1 MQYYKKGFDT
11 KFFKKGVQKMFL
23 RESQKELGKIPKKLK
38 CSLEILISVLGLII
52 ANFILYQLLKIEF
65 NIKSILMGVIL
76 NLLFSC
82 LLVGVYRQK
91 KIINKMKEE
100 INTLTLKSDSLME
113 LNDNIRSFKH
123 DFNNII
129 QAIDGYILLGDMDAL
144 KTYFSKLLKECNY
157 VKNLELLTGKVQTN
171 PAIYGVLLDKCRVAE
186 GNNIDMNIDMFV
198 DYSDM
203 NEKAYDLS
211 RIIGILLDNAIEAT
225 LECEKK
231 VINVQFKEGSSENKK
246 KIVIENTYKD
256 NGFDTEMIFEKDYTT
271 KKEKGNS
278 GLGLWKVKEII
289 SKDDE
294 VEIQTIKDENTFKQE
309 LEIFV

>member
-256 NGFDTEMIFEKDYTT
+256 NGFDTEMIFEKNYTT

>member
-1 MQYYKKGFDT
+1 
-11 KFFKKGVQKMFL
+11 MFL
-23 RESQKELGKIPKKLK
+23 KESQKEIGKIPKKLK

-52 ANFILYQLLKIEF
+52 ANFILYHLLKIDF

-100 INTLTLKSDSLME
+100 INTLTLKSNSLME

-157 VKNLELLTGKVQTN
+157 VKNLELLTGKIQTN

-203 NEKAYDLS
+203 NKKAYDLS

-256 NGFDTEMIFEKDYTT
+256 NGFDTEMIFEKNYTT

>member
-1 MQYYKKGFDT
+1 
-11 KFFKKGVQKMFL
+11 MFL

-65 NIKSILMGVIL
+65 NIKSILMGVVL

-231 VINVQFKEGSSENKK
+231 VINIQFKEGSSENKK

-256 NGFDTEMIFEKDYTT
+256 NGFDTEMIFEKNYTT

-294 VEIQTIKDENTFKQE
+294 VEIQTIKDGNTFKQE

>member
-1 MQYYKKGFDT
+1 
-11 KFFKKGVQKMFL
+11 MFL
-23 RESQKELGKIPKKLK
+23 KESQKKIGKIPKKLK
-38 CSLEILISVLGLII
+38 RSLEILISVLGLII
-52 ANFILYQLLKIEF
+52 ANFILYHLLKIDF

-100 INTLTLKSDSLME
+100 INTLTLKSNSLME

-157 VKNLELLTGKVQTN
+157 VKNLELLTGKIQTN

-203 NEKAYDLS
+203 NKKAYDLS

-256 NGFDTEMIFEKDYTT
+256 NGFDTEMIFEKNYTT

>member
-1 MQYYKKGFDT
+1 
-11 KFFKKGVQKMFL
+11 MFL

-65 NIKSILMGVIL
+65 NIKSILMGVVL

-256 NGFDTEMIFEKDYTT
+256 NGFDTEMIFEKNYTT

>member
-1 MQYYKKGFDT
+1 
-11 KFFKKGVQKMFL
+11 MFL
-23 RESQKELGKIPKKLK
+23 KESQKDIGKIPKKLK

-52 ANFILYQLLKIEF
+52 ANFILYHLLKIDF

-100 INTLTLKSDSLME
+100 INTLTLKSNSLME

-157 VKNLELLTGKVQTN
+157 VKNLELLTGKIQTN

-203 NEKAYDLS
+203 NKKAYDLS

-256 NGFDTEMIFEKDYTT
+256 NGFDTEMIFEKNYTT

>member
-1 MQYYKKGFDT
+1 
-11 KFFKKGVQKMFL
+11 MFL

-65 NIKSILMGVIL
+65 NIKSILMGVVL

-211 RIIGILLDNAIEAT
+211 RILGILLDNAIEAT

-256 NGFDTEMIFEKDYTT
+256 NGFDTEMIFEKNYTT
-271 KKEKGNS
+271 KKENGNS